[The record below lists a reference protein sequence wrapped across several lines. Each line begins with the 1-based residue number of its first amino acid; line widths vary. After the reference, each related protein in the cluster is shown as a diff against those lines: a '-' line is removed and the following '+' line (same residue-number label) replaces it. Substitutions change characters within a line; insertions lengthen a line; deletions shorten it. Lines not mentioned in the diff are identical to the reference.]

1 MPRHDSENSA
11 EGHVFSRIGCALRV
25 SLASG
30 YGARQLRTDILA
42 GLVVGVVAL
51 PLAMALAIASGV
63 PPQHG
68 LYTSIVAGALIALCG
83 GSRVCVSGATAAF
96 VVLLV
101 PISAHYGIG
110 GLLLASMMSGL
121 ILCGLGIARLG
132 RLIQFIPHPVTTGFT
147 AGIGVV
153 IAGMQLKDFLG
164 LRPESDPAHFTERIV
179 AYAQALP
186 TVHGSEVAIGTFTLI
201 VLVLW
206 PRFVRSIPA
215 PLVGLAAASVAAF
228 VLAHT
233 VAGFEVATIGS
244 RFGGIPHALPAF
256 DWPWNLPGADGTP
269 IGCSMSTLRALLPP
283 AIAMAML
290 GAIVSLMC
298 AVVAD
303 GIAGTRHDPD
313 AELFAQGLGNVV
325 APLFGG
331 IAAAGAIARTTTGI
345 RAGARSP
352 ISAFSHAAFVLLAVL
367 AVAPILAHLP
377 MAAMAALLLLV
388 AWNMA
393 DMPHFFHI
401 VRVAP
406 KGDVAVLLTCFV
418 LTVAVDMT
426 VAVSAGVVLASLLF
440 MKRMS
445 EMFHA
450 APEETRHAGTLD
462 PMLDDVIVYVIRG
475 PLFFGAA
482 DKAVG
487 ALTRVKSKT
496 RAVILKMDDVPVMDV
511 TGLVALESAIQ
522 RLRKA
527 GIFVAIAGVQAQ
539 PRSVMER
546 GGIRT
551 DANWIVVC
559 DSDEQA
565 LALVTAKL
573 NPKPPR
579 A

>member
-1 MPRHDSENSA
+1 
-11 EGHVFSRIGCALRV
+11 
-25 SLASG
+25 
-30 YGARQLRTDILA
+30 
-42 GLVVGVVAL
+42 
-51 PLAMALAIASGV
+51 
-63 PPQHG
+63 
-68 LYTSIVAGALIALCG
+68 
-83 GSRVCVSGATAAF
+83 
-96 VVLLV
+96 
-101 PISAHYGIG
+101 
-110 GLLLASMMSGL
+110 
-121 ILCGLGIARLG
+121 
-132 RLIQFIPHPVTTGFT
+132 
-147 AGIGVV
+147 
-153 IAGMQLKDFLG
+153 
-164 LRPESDPAHFTERIV
+164 
-179 AYAQALP
+179 
-186 TVHGSEVAIGTFTLI
+186 
-201 VLVLW
+201 
-206 PRFVRSIPA
+206 
-215 PLVGLAAASVAAF
+215 
-228 VLAHT
+228 
-233 VAGFEVATIGS
+233 
-244 RFGGIPHALPAF
+244 
-256 DWPWNLPGADGTP
+256 
-269 IGCSMSTLRALLPP
+269 
-283 AIAMAML
+283 
-290 GAIVSLMC
+290 
-298 AVVAD
+298 
-303 GIAGTRHDPD
+303 
-313 AELFAQGLGNVV
+313 V

-352 ISAFSHAAFVLLAVL
+352 ISAFSHAVFVLLAVL